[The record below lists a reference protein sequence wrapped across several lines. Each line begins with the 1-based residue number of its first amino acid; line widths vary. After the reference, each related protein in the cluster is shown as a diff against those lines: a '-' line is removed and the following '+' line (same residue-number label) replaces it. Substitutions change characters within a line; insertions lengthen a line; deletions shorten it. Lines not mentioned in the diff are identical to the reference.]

1 MYSRV
6 SCENLKTNFALILPL
21 DFQRL
26 DALRTF
32 EACKNDN
39 YKKVGILSEVILCL
53 AWKFNSDILSQFQNT
68 TKSKWNSVG
77 KTLVGIAVWTENQKT
92 RLKFS
97 ENIDLKQMKKS

>member
-32 EACKNDN
+32 EACKNYN
-39 YKKVGILSEVILCL
+39 YKKVGILGILSKVKLCL
-53 AWKFNSDILSQFQNT
+53 AWKFNSDIWVIFKPLRSESGISLAKNF
-68 TKSKWNSVG
+68 G
-77 KTLVGIAVWTENQKT
+77 LV
-92 RLKFS
+92 
-97 ENIDLKQMKKS
+97 